1 MVGHDYFPILIRKS
15 MTTIGK
21 PAAAETQSCA
31 EDIHGGPSDDV
42 VAKAAPKSRTRKMAE
57 APTPIDDPLFFAK
70 LHVMSKKITQD
81 ARRCRLASLPIV

>member
-1 MVGHDYFPILIRKS
+1 MVGHDYFPIIIRKS
-15 MTTIGK
+15 MPTIGN

-31 EDIHGGPSDDV
+31 EDSDGV
-42 VAKAAPKSRTRKMAE
+42 VAKAAPKSRTRKMAD